1 MERAASQFFTYGG
14 QYYVTG
20 RYAAFAG
27 LTPVVGNILHHAIE
41 MFLKGA
47 LCKSKTIDEM
57 RIKLRHDLVK
67 IWKAFKAQENDTAL
81 AVFDEAIAQLHRF
94 EVIRYPP
101 QGMVLRMYILKTDAE
116 YSFVTANDI
125 PLPPD
130 YRLCLE
136 EVDELVA
143 LLLAR
148 TDQNPRHYFQ
158 AMMPRED
165 ARTYLLR
172 RNEHLKFGP

>member
-1 MERAASQFFTYGG
+1 
-14 QYYVTG
+14 
-20 RYAAFAG
+20 
-27 LTPVVGNILHHAIE
+27 
-41 MFLKGA
+41 
-47 LCKSKTIDEM
+47 
-57 RIKLRHDLVK
+57 
-67 IWKAFKAQENDTAL
+67 L